1 MSDFFE
7 NENNTAEGNTPAAD
21 TEANAEAKEYVDEF
35 AGFDTIFSDPAEHKS
50 KAPKGGGKKRILAV
64 IASLLVVAILAGG
77 TVAVIKLI
85 PEKEDETSSDTSP
98 FETIEVLNLETDN
111 ISRVTVTNSKG
122 SFTLLSEKVVSE
134 TESSTDSSSSDTSST
149 ETATETVWYVDGV
162 DKALVSSSSISSIV
176 SAAAVVDASREITT
190 MTATECGLDTPVY
203 KADIVYSEGEVSLLV
218 GDNSLDGTGTYI
230 KLSNSDTVY
239 LSDSADFSGLEF
251 ELLDLADTTAIPA
264 ASFTG
269 DISAY
274 TDDEGTLTSFDYV
287 TISGKNFPETVK
299 IVPDNSGSELS
310 EYIGY
315 YVETP
320 INRPANN
327 VDKLLSLFASGVT
340 VSGAYSFDVSASSL
354 AAVGLNN
361 PDIVITLSVAGQ
373 NKTFKLSKASDGN
386 YAVITDGS
394 VMIKMV
400 SASSLELAG
409 YTTEDY
415 YSTWVMMQSINELSN
430 FKLSTGGTDYSFD
443 IKYDNSE
450 EAEETY
456 VITYGGEKIT
466 AEYFQDF
473 YQIFV
478 ALQCSDFTTEK
489 LTAAPECTITLTL
502 SADGSART
510 LEFTKATATK
520 YQYSIDGVPMGR
532 ITSSSYNKLIKNLK
546 LVAEN
551 KPVE

>member
-7 NENNTAEGNTPAAD
+7 NENNTAGGNTPAAD
-21 TEANAEAKEYVDEF
+21 NEANTEAKEYVDEF
-35 AGFDTIFSDPAEHKS
+35 AGFDTIFSDPAEHKN
-50 KAPKGGGKKRILAV
+50 KAPKGGGKKRILA
-64 IASLLVVAILAGG
+64 IISSLLAVAVLAGG

-98 FETIEVLNLETDN
+98 FEAIEVLNLETDN

-122 SFTLLSEKVVSE
+122 SFVLLSEKTE
-134 TESSTDSSSSDTSST
+134 TATSSDSSSSDTSST
-149 ETATETVWYVDGV
+149 ETTTETVWYVEGV

-190 MTATECGLDTPVY
+190 MTAAECGLDTPVY
-203 KADIVYSEGEVSLLV
+203 KADIVHSEGEVSLLV

-287 TISGKNFPETVK
+287 TVSGKNFPETVK

-315 YVETP
+315 YVEAP
-320 INRPANN
+320 MNRPANN

-400 SASSLELAG
+400 SASSLELVS

-489 LTAAPECTITLTL
+489 LTAAPECTITLTF
-502 SADGSART
+502 SADGSTRT